1 MIGSIGKMTHFA
13 CADGPQGI
21 TEQMAVFNSVTHK
34 MTGPVS
40 VCNSAAT
47 LRFADV
53 YKRQG
58 EFKDLKPV
66 GKAGGPY

>member
-1 MIGSIGKMTHFA
+1 
-13 CADGPQGI
+13 
-21 TEQMAVFNSVTHK
+21 MAVFNSVTHK

-53 YKRQG
+53 YTRQG